1 MRTEAG
7 RQLLGEILLEKRVI
21 TAQILEEALEV
32 QRTTGER
39 LGRVLVH
46 LGCVGEHVL
55 VEALAGQLAVAYVYL
70 DGLPVDP
77 ELVRSVPEKL
87 IRRHKAVALRRDGNR
102 LRVAMSDPVNMTAV
116 DDLRLVSGC
125 EIDPVLAPESELDLV
140 IRKYVGFPEL
150 EESAGA
156 QVDVEV
162 VRSEVVSLNPG
173 EPMDDEA
180 PVVRVVNSVIM
191 QAIRDAASDV
201 HVEHLEEQVRVRYR
215 VDGLLRDLTVLPP
228 KFRHPLVSRLKI
240 MARLDIAE
248 KRVPQDGRFQ
258 VRYRGRE
265 IDFRV
270 STMPTVFG
278 EKVVIRVLDKAGM
291 IASVDELGFTAVNRL
306 RLDRILRHPYG
317 MVLITGPTGSGKT
330 TTLYAILNEMNSPS
344 LNAITIEDPVEYILP
359 GVNQI
364 PINPRAGL
372 TFARGLRSILRQDPD
387 IVMVGEIRDA
397 ETAEIAVRAATTGHL
412 VLSTLHTKTAVG
424 SLTRLVDIGIEPF
437 LVASSVVGVVAQR
450 LVRIICPRC
459 RESYSAAPD
468 VLESLKGHAAEEFVT
483 LQRGSGCTHC
493 SRTGYRG
500 RTAIGEVLPLSAV
513 LRQMVCARAGEEDL
527 ESQAVREGLVLMK
540 DDGLE
545 KVRRGMTT
553 VSEILRV
560 AYAG

>member
-1 MRTEAG
+1 M
-7 RQLLGEILLEKRVI
+7 LLGEILLEKRVV
-21 TAQILEEALEV
+21 TAQALEEALDM

-46 LGCVGEHVL
+46 LGYVSEQVL

-87 IRRHKAVALRRDGNR
+87 IRRHKAVALHRDGNR
-102 LRVAMSDPVNMTAV
+102 LRVAMSDPVNVTAV

-125 EIDPVLAPESELDLV
+125 EIDSVLAPESELDLV

-291 IASVDELGFTAVNRL
+291 IASVDKLGFTAVNRL
-306 RLDRILRHPYG
+306 RLDRILRHPHG

-330 TTLYAILNEMNSPS
+330 TTLYAILNEMNSPA
-344 LNAITIEDPVEYILP
+344 LNVITIEDPVEYILP

-412 VLSTLHTKTAVG
+412 VFSTLHTKTAIG
-424 SLTRLVDIGIEPF
+424 SLSRLVDIGIEPF

-450 LVRIICPRC
+450 LARVICPRC
-459 RESYSAAPD
+459 RESYRAAPD
-468 VLESLKGHAAEEFVT
+468 VLEGCFKGHAAEEFAT
-483 LQRGSGCTHC
+483 LQRGSGCSHC

-500 RTAIGEVLPLSAV
+500 RTAIGEVLPLSAA
-513 LRQMVCARAGEEDL
+513 LRRMVCARAGEEDL
-527 ESQAVREGLVLMK
+527 ESQAVREGLILMK

-545 KVRRGMTT
+545 KVRRGITT
-553 VSEILRV
+553 VSEIVRV
-560 AYAG
+560 AYAD